1 MHPYRDA
8 HAATK
13 DEPARSKG
21 QTDRHSLELSRS
33 TDDGL
38 RRVETMY
45 HIHKALSI
53 RAYDVYRDGA
63 FLERHAT
70 KREAQY
76 ALNVYKALED
86 GCSINVA
93 RAVA

>member
-1 MHPYRDA
+1 
-8 HAATK
+8 
-13 DEPARSKG
+13 
-21 QTDRHSLELSRS
+21 
-33 TDDGL
+33 
-38 RRVETMY
+38 MY

-53 RAYDVYRDGA
+53 RAYDVYRDCA

-70 KREAQY
+70 KREATY